1 MIDLVNVSRL
11 QASPSESLSDDKA
24 MDFRDWIIIVIA
36 FSVFAIFIAL
46 EKWYWR
52 RRAVNKFDRKDSRAN
67 YALVAMQVMCGR
79 IGKALFIVAAL
90 EWVRQ
95 QGPQIVPDA
104 WWAGVILFLGVDLG
118 YYWFHRASH
127 RVRFLWAIHE
137 SHHSS
142 ELMNL
147 SVALRQPPLEPLVD
161 WPFFIGLAWIG
172 FSAKAIL
179 TMYAFNLFY
188 QFFIH
193 TEAVNKLPRWIEYW
207 LNTPSHHR
215 VHHGTNPEYI
225 DRNYAG
231 ALIIWDRLFGSFEPE
246 RAPVRYGVLH
256 PVNSTNPFYV
266 GFHLWADIFRDVLK
280 PSSLLVKIKHVC
292 APPDWAEKRA
302 ARLKTNA

>member
-1 MIDLVNVSRL
+1 MNS
-11 QASPSESLSDDKA
+11 K
-24 MDFRDWIIIVIA
+24 DWTILITA
-36 FSVFAIFIAL
+36 FSVFAIFIAFEWL
-46 EKWYWR
+46 YWR
-52 RRAVNKFDRKDSRAN
+52 WKGVSKFRAKDSLAN
-67 YALVAMQVMCGR
+67 CVLVLMQVMFG
-79 IGKALFIVAAL
+79 ILGKALFIIFAL
-90 EWVRQ
+90 DWIRQ

-104 WWAGVILFLGVDLG
+104 WWAGIILFLGVDLG

-147 SVALRQPPLEPLVD
+147 SVALRQPPLEPLLD
-161 WPFFIGLAWIG
+161 WPFFIGLAWLG

-193 TEAVNKLPRWIEYW
+193 TEVVHKLPRWIEYW

-225 DRNYAG
+225 DKNYAG
-231 ALIIWDRLFGSFEPE
+231 ALIIWDRIFGSFEPE

-256 PVNSTNPFYV
+256 PVGSFNPFYV
-266 GFHLWADIFRDVLK
+266 GFHLWADIIIDVMK
-280 PSSLLVKIKHVC
+280 PSSLLIKLKHIF
-292 APPDWAEKRA
+292 APPDWAEADR